1 MSELSYAPAP
11 TRPPSHC
18 TTVKMLLSFVL
29 RLPFVH
35 LVGALRLPAI
45 VALRLVAPRT
55 HGVPLGS
62 GGPRLV
68 RGKGEERRR
77 ERKEAENRESPS
89 RGSDKEG
96 KAPNHHLC
104 AERC

>member
-29 RLPFVH
+29 RLPFVY
-35 LVGALRLPAI
+35 LVGALRLPAM
-45 VALRLVAPRT
+45 VALRLVALRT

-62 GGPRLV
+62 GGPRWV
-68 RGKGEERRR
+68 RGR
-77 ERKEAENRESPS
+77 EGRGCRDGAAAACNDGRDASSARESVEQQYYKK
-89 RGSDKEG
+89 GS
-96 KAPNHHLC
+96 NQ
-104 AERC
+104 